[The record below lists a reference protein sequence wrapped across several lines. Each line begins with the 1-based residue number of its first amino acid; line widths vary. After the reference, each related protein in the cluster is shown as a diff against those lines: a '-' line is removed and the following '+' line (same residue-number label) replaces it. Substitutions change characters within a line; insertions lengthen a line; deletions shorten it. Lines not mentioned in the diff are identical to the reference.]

1 MENNQFLNTIANKD
15 EEILK
20 LRELFSDN
28 AKRNRARSSTNKEAL
43 KSKKHLREKDQEII
57 RLNDQLRSQKC
68 VIEDQRQKID
78 DLLNGRK
85 PSSSTMLRP
94 S

>member
-1 MENNQFLNTIANKD
+1 
-15 EEILK
+15 

-28 AKRNRARSSTNKEAL
+28 AKRNRARSNTTKDAL
-43 KSKKHLREKDQEII
+43 KSKKHLREKELEIV
-57 RLNDQLRSQKC
+57 RLNDQVRSQKC

-78 DLLNGRK
+78 NLLNGRK